1 MSDIAALKKEK
12 QELID
17 KMLVMQKQF
26 IAHEHAHGVTGK
38 DYWASGDGLLANY
51 RHEYSKMATRVVDL
65 AHEIVGSARNY

>member
-17 KMLVMQKQF
+17 KMLGMQQQF

-38 DYWASGDGLLANY
+38 DYWASEAGLLANY
-51 RHEYSKMATRVVDL
+51 RHEYAEMATRVVDL
-65 AHEIVGSARNY
+65 AHEIVGSARN